1 MSAEELKQVALEV
14 VAEGKDIVLNLD
26 GVDHLDAS
34 LLQILLALNAEQ
46 TKQGCNL
53 RLLNASQLLQRRAAS
68 FLPQRNSNEFMCEEP
83 DERSGA
89 WLALQR
95 DCGR

>member
-1 MSAEELKQVALEV
+1 MSAEELKQGALEV

-53 RLLNASQLLQRRAAS
+53 RLLNASQLLQQWFEYSGAAS
-68 FLPQRNSNEFMCEEP
+68 SFFPAPAEQ
-83 DERSGA
+83 
-89 WLALQR
+89 Q
-95 DCGR
+95 